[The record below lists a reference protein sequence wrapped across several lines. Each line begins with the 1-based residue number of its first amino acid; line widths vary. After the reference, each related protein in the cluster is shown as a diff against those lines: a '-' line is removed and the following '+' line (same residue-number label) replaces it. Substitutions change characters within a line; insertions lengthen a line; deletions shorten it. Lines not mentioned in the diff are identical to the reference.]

1 MFFIHPS
8 VDGPLG
14 CFHVLAIGNSAS
26 VNIGVHV
33 SFRIT
38 FFCGYMSRS
47 ETARSYGS
55 SSFSFSF
62 FLFFSFLRNV
72 HTVLHSSC
80 TNLHSHQQCRRV
92 PFSPYRLQHLLFMDF
107 FNDSHFEWCEVI
119 SHCSFELPFSNN

>member
-8 VDGPLG
+8 VDGHLG
-14 CFHVLAIGNSAS
+14 CVHVLALVNSAS

-38 FFCGYMSRS
+38 FFSGYMSRS

-62 FLFFSFLRNV
+62 FLFLSFLRNG

-80 TNLHSHQQCRRV
+80 TNLHSHQQCRHV